1 MQNNPH
7 KILLL
12 MFLGLFLGLC
22 LALPAQATEK
32 NSIEQ
37 QLIETLIKTTIKAFE
52 QPLTREALSRFS
64 ELIKD
69 EYSYQFIIQ
78 KIDKF
83 ILTNEL
89 EAYEQQAEALK
100 DALTDMREAYIRSE
114 QKLMDNYNDMKKQQ
128 QEREKQRELEAIH
141 VFEV

>member
-1 MQNNPH
+1 MKNNPH
-7 KILLL
+7 KILILI
-12 MFLGLFLGLC
+12 FLGLC
-22 LALPAQATEK
+22 LAMPVQAAEK
-32 NSIEQ
+32 ISIEQ
-37 QLIETLIKTTIKAFE
+37 QLIETLIKTTIMAFE
-52 QPLTREALSRFS
+52 QPVTREALSRFS

-69 EYSYQFIIQ
+69 EYTYQFIIQ

-100 DALTDMREAYIRSE
+100 DALTDMRELYIRSE
-114 QKLMDNYNDMKKQQ
+114 EQLMDNYNDMKKQQ
-128 QEREKQRELEAIH
+128 QEREKQRELEANH